1 MPEVALR
8 WLGVVSFEIVL
19 NNQHI
24 IVDPFITDAPYNGG
38 LTSAVIERADLLLLS
53 HCHWDHIMDIP
64 DIMRRFNPPLLTGE
78 RAAWEMV
85 QWLDCSPSRVYP
97 MWPGMEL
104 DFDFVRVQALPGR
117 HTDLHRPLSQ
127 LREHFAANALVQ
139 RQNSEAFLNMQLVGS
154 FEYRNYLLTTPQG
167 KRILIWGND
176 PTVEQRN
183 LLRGLRPDIALLQ
196 YSKQKPD
203 DMIRFAADIGAQCFI
218 PHHMDLKRSREQ
230 YQPLIDKLQEGLHE
244 AVPEIRFIQPEYNH
258 WYTF

>member
-38 LTSAVIERADLLLLS
+38 LTSDVIERADLLLLS

-97 MWPGMEL
+97 M
-104 DFDFVRVQALPGR
+104 
-117 HTDLHRPLSQ
+117 
-127 LREHFAANALVQ
+127 
-139 RQNSEAFLNMQLVGS
+139 
-154 FEYRNYLLTTPQG
+154 
-167 KRILIWGND
+167 
-176 PTVEQRN
+176 
-183 LLRGLRPDIALLQ
+183 
-196 YSKQKPD
+196 
-203 DMIRFAADIGAQCFI
+203 
-218 PHHMDLKRSREQ
+218 
-230 YQPLIDKLQEGLHE
+230 
-244 AVPEIRFIQPEYNH
+244 
-258 WYTF
+258 